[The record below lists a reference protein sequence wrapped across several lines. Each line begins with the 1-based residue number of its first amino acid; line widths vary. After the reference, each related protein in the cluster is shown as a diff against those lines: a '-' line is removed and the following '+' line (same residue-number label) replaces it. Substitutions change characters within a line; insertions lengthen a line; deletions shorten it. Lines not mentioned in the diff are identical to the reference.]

1 MKEDILPKEYKDMV
15 FSMSEFQIKHFV
27 VNSQHNPYRQFKQIL
42 LELEVRYTN
51 LEQINLE
58 VEKNRLERDL
68 LVEKMEN
75 ESSPAQ
81 KKLYEFD
88 IKKNDVTF
96 DNITRSRER
105 IISEIENLHK
115 IEQQFRSQY
124 DVKEI
129 MDNQEKHE
137 HDYWIKRL
145 ATQSALEL
153 LTVGRIGVGNL
164 EALMQMGP
172 ENFKSALV
180 ETTKIANEVKGQV
193 KYLDMVGDQEQ
204 LQSGQLKEIDF
215 KQQQ

>member
-1 MKEDILPKEYKDMV
+1 MKEELLPKEYKDMV

-51 LEQINLE
+51 AEQINLE

-68 LVEKMEN
+68 LFEKMED
-75 ESSPAQ
+75 ETSPAQ

-88 IKKNDVTF
+88 IKKNDITF
-96 DNITRSRER
+96 ENIQRNRTR
-105 IISEIENLHK
+105 ILAEIENLHK
-115 IEQQFRSQY
+115 IETEFRSQY
-124 DVKEI
+124 DVNE
-129 MDNQEKHE
+129 MMLNQDKHE

-145 ATQSALEL
+145 ATQSALEI

-172 ENFKSALV
+172 ENFRAALV

-204 LQSGQLKEIDF
+204 LQSGQIKEIDF

>member
-1 MKEDILPKEYKDMV
+1 MKEDILPKEYKEMV

-51 LEQINLE
+51 LEQVNLE

-68 LVEKMEN
+68 LLEKMEK
-75 ESSPAQ
+75 ETSPAQ

-88 IKKNDVTF
+88 IKKNDITF

-105 IISEIENLHK
+105 VISEIENLHK

>member
-1 MKEDILPKEYKDMV
+1 MKEELLPKEYKDMV

-51 LEQINLE
+51 AEQINLE

-75 ESSPAQ
+75 ETSPAQ

-88 IKKNDVTF
+88 IKKNDITF
-96 DNITRSRER
+96 ENIQRNRTR
-105 IISEIENLHK
+105 ILAEIENLHK
-115 IEQQFRSQY
+115 IETEFRSQY
-124 DVKEI
+124 DVNE
-129 MDNQEKHE
+129 MMLNQDKHE

-145 ATQSALEL
+145 ATQSALEI

-172 ENFKSALV
+172 ENFRAALV

-204 LQSGQLKEIDF
+204 LQSGQIKEIDF

>member
-1 MKEDILPKEYKDMV
+1 MREELLPEEYKDMV

-51 LEQINLE
+51 AEQINLE

-68 LVEKMEN
+68 LVEKMES
-75 ESSPAQ
+75 ETSPAQ

-88 IKKNDVTF
+88 IKKNDITYE
-96 DNITRSRER
+96 NITRNRTR
-105 IISEIENLHK
+105 IFSEIENLQK
-115 IEQQFRSQY
+115 IEKDFRAQY
-124 DVKEI
+124 DVKEL
-129 MDNQEKHE
+129 MANQEKNE

-145 ATQSALEL
+145 ATQSALEI

-172 ENFKSALV
+172 ENFRAALV

-204 LQSGQLKEIDF
+204 LQSGQIKEIDF

>member
-1 MKEDILPKEYKDMV
+1 MKEDILPKEYKEMV

-51 LEQINLE
+51 LEQVNLE

-68 LVEKMEN
+68 LLEKMES
-75 ESSPAQ
+75 ETSPAQ

-88 IKKNDVTF
+88 IKKNDITF

-105 IISEIENLHK
+105 VISEIENLHK

>member
-1 MKEDILPKEYKDMV
+1 MKEELLPKEYKDMV

-51 LEQINLE
+51 AEQINLE
-58 VEKNRLERDL
+58 IEKNRLERDL
-68 LVEKMEN
+68 LFEKMEN
-75 ESSPAQ
+75 ETSPAQ

-88 IKKNDVTF
+88 IKKNDITYE
-96 DNITRSRER
+96 NIQRNSTR
-105 IISEIENLHK
+105 ILAEIENLHK
-115 IEQQFRSQY
+115 IETEFRAQY
-124 DVKEI
+124 DVNE
-129 MDNQEKHE
+129 MMLNQDKHE

-145 ATQSALEL
+145 ATQSALEI

-172 ENFKSALV
+172 ENFRAALV

-204 LQSGQLKEIDF
+204 LQSGQIKEIDF

>member
-1 MKEDILPKEYKDMV
+1 MKEELLPKEYKDMV

-51 LEQINLE
+51 AEQINLE

-68 LVEKMEN
+68 LFEKMEN
-75 ESSPAQ
+75 ETSPAQ

-88 IKKNDVTF
+88 IKKNDITF
-96 DNITRSRER
+96 ENIQRNRTR
-105 IISEIENLHK
+105 ILAEIENLHK
-115 IEQQFRSQY
+115 IETEFRSQY
-124 DVKEI
+124 DVNE
-129 MDNQEKHE
+129 MMLNQDKHE

-145 ATQSALEL
+145 ATQSALEI

-172 ENFKSALV
+172 ENFRAALV

-204 LQSGQLKEIDF
+204 LQSGQIKEIDF